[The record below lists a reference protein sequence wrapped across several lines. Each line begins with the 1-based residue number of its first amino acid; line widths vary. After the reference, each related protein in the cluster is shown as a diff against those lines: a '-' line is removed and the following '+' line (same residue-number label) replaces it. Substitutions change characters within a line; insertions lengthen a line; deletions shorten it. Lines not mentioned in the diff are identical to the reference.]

1 MTDPIYIP
9 GIRITNMNMKQL
21 PAITYPENNSNFKN
35 IDEMGDFPEPGH
47 NKPVRY
53 TCSLDKNYIRL
64 HTEQD

>member
-1 MTDPIYIP
+1 
-9 GIRITNMNMKQL
+9 MNMKQL